1 MKKYIFAPTKVCMNL
16 FASDIKPSEIP
27 SVKTSTSASD
37 ALSIMEEYK
46 VSHLAVVNNEE
57 FLGLVAE
64 DDLLELSDYAEPIG
78 AIKLTIQGAAV
89 YDKSHIFDILRTL
102 HQNKLTIVPVID
114 TKNYYLGCLLAT
126 GIMNAISEL
135 LSVSNPGGI
144 IILEMNVSDYSLTQ
158 ISSIIESNDALIIAS
173 FIQTSPNSTLMQV
186 VLKVNNPDIGKIIQ
200 TFNRYEYNV
209 VASFGEDMIDDILR
223 DRYDL
228 LMRYLNM

>member
-1 MKKYIFAPTKVCMNL
+1 MNL
-16 FASDIKPSEIP
+16 FAADIIPSGIP
-27 SVKTSTSASD
+27 SVKTSTLASD

-46 VSHLAVVNNEE
+46 VAHLAVVNNEE

-64 DDLLELSDYAEPIG
+64 DDLLELTDFTEPLG

-89 YDKSHIFDILRTL
+89 GERSHIFDIMRTL
-102 HQNKLTIVPVID
+102 HQNKLTVVPVVD
-114 TKNYYLGCLLAT
+114 SKNNYLGCLLIAD
-126 GIMNAISEL
+126 IMNAISEL

-158 ISSIIESNDALIIAS
+158 ISSIIESNDSLIIAS
-173 FIQTSPNSTLMQV
+173 FVQTSPNSTQMQV
-186 VLKVNNPDIGKIIQ
+186 ILKINNPDIGKIIQ

-228 LMRYLNM
+228 LMRYLNI